1 MASPN
6 LSELIT
12 TTLRNR
18 SGKLAD
24 NVTANTA
31 LLYRLRKKGKVRTF
45 SGGRTIVQPL
55 SYQENGT
62 FQYYSGWDTLN
73 TSLSDVISAAEFNIK
88 QAAVSVSI
96 SGLEQLQNASKEQ
109 VIDLL
114 ESRIEVA
121 EATLTNNISVGVY
134 SDGTGSGGKQIDGLQ
149 SLVADTP
156 TSGNPG
162 GISRSTFSFWKNI
175 SYDATTDGGSA
186 ASSSNIQ
193 SYMNRVYL
201 QLVRNSD
208 APDLIAADNNYY
220 RLYLESLQLI
230 QRISSEEMAQAGFQT
245 LKYMGADVVLDGG
258 QGGDAPTNHMY
269 FLNTN
274 YLFFRPHSARN
285 FTVLEPGERV
295 SLNQDGITKFLVFAG
310 NLTMSNASLQGVLK
324 D

>member
-18 SGKLAD
+18 AGKLAD
-24 NVTANTA
+24 GVTQNTA
-31 LLYRLRKKGKVRTF
+31 LLFRLSKKGKVKPF
-45 SGGRTIVQPL
+45 SGGRSIIQEL

-73 TSLSDVISAAEFNIK
+73 TALSDVITASEYNIK
-88 QAAVSVSI
+88 QAAASVSI
-96 SGLEQLQNASKEQ
+96 SGLEMLQNAGKEQ
-109 VIDLL
+109 VLDLL

-121 EATLTNNISVGVY
+121 EATLKNNISNGIY

-149 SLVADTP
+149 AQVADTP
-156 TSGNPG
+156 TSGVVG
-162 GISRSTFSFWKNI
+162 GINRSTYPFWRNVSF
-175 SYDATTDGGSA
+175 DATTDGGSA

-193 SYMNRVYL
+193 SYMNRVYV

-208 APDLIAADNNYY
+208 SPDLIVADNVYY
-220 RLYLESLQLI
+220 RLYLESLQAI
-230 QRISSEEMAQAGFQT
+230 QRISSNEMAQAGFQT
-245 LKYMGADVVLDGG
+245 LKYMGSDVVLDGG
-258 QGGDAPTNHMY
+258 QGGDAPVNHMY

-274 YLFFRPHSARN
+274 YIFFRPHSDRN
-285 FTVLEPGERV
+285 FTVLEPGERY
-295 SLNQDGITKFLVFAG
+295 SSNQDGITKFLVFAG
-310 NLTMSNASLQGVLK
+310 NMTMSNASLQGVLK